1 MDIIIILYNNM
12 LQPILSLLAGF
23 LLLMWSADAFT
34 DNGAKIAQIF
44 NISPLVIG
52 LLVFGFGTSAP
63 EMLVSGLAAYDGI
76 PEMSI
81 GNAFGSNIFNIGLV
95 LGVTAIILPIT
106 VEKSIIKKEWLFLFL
121 STLIVGFLL
130 KKDGFLSFIDGLILL
145 SLLLLFL
152 INIFRESKKGS
163 LVDTDSLK
171 INSQNQ
177 DKGKT
182 WFLLIVSLIV
192 LVSSAKLVVWGGT
205 NLALSFG
212 VSDLIIG
219 LTVIALG
226 TSLPELA
233 VCISSALKK
242 QHQMVI
248 GNIIGSN
255 LFNTLG
261 VLAVPA
267 LIVPYTSSLVLEIPP
282 EVMSRDFVF
291 MLILTLLIVILSIRL
306 KISRFGG
313 FILLTTLSIYLYQL
327 F

>member
-1 MDIIIILYNNM
+1 M
-12 LQPILSLLAGF
+12 LLPILSLLAGF

-34 DNGAKIAQIF
+34 DNGAKIARIF

-95 LGVTAIILPIT
+95 LGFTAIILPVT
-106 VEKSIIKKEWLFLFL
+106 VEKSVLKKEWLYLFL

-130 KKDGFLSFIDGLILL
+130 LDGFLSFTDGLILL
-145 SLLLLFL
+145 TLLLLFL
-152 INIFRESKKGS
+152 INVFRESKKGS
-163 LVDTDSLK
+163 PIDTDILE
-171 INSQNQ
+171 INSQNK
-177 DKGKT
+177 DKGRT
-182 WFLLIVSLIV
+182 WLLLIVSLII
-192 LVSSAKLVVWGGT
+192 LVSSAKLVVWGG
-205 NLALSFG
+205 
-212 VSDLIIG
+212 VSIAEFFEIDKLIIG
-219 LTVIALG
+219 LTVVALG

-233 VCISSALKK
+233 VSISSALKK

-261 VLAVPA
+261 VLAIPA
-267 LIVPYTSSLVLEIPP
+267 LIVPFTPELILKVPP
-282 EVMSRDFVF
+282 EVMSRDFVY
-291 MLILTLLIVILSIRL
+291 MLILTLLIVTLSMRL

-313 FILLTTLSIYLYQL
+313 FILLTALSIYLYQL

>member
-1 MDIIIILYNNM
+1 M
-12 LQPILSLLAGF
+12 LIPILSLLAGF

-34 DNGAKIAQIF
+34 DNGAKIARIF

-52 LLVFGFGTSAP
+52 LLIFGFGTSAP
-63 EMLVSGLAAYDGI
+63 EMLVSGLAAYDGH

-106 VEKSIIKKEWLFLFL
+106 VEKSVLKKEWLFLFL

-130 KKDGFLSFIDGLILL
+130 LDGFLSFTDGLILI
-145 SLLLLFL
+145 SLLTLFL
-152 INIFRESKKGS
+152 INVFRESKKNNLTDS
-163 LVDTDSLK
+163 DSLK
-171 INSQNQ
+171 SNSQKN
-177 DKGKT
+177 GNGRT
-182 WFLLIVSLIV
+182 WLFLIVSLII
-192 LVSSAKLVVWGGT
+192 LVSSARLVVWGGT
-205 NLALSFG
+205 SLALSFG

-233 VCISSALKK
+233 VSISSALKK

-261 VLAVPA
+261 VIAIPGLILPFQIPA
-267 LIVPYTSSLVLEIPP
+267 EA
-282 EVMSRDFVF
+282 MSRDYFF
-291 MLILTLLIVILSIRL
+291 MLMFTLLVLILSMRL

-313 FILLTTLSIYLYQL
+313 FILLTALTIYLYQL
-327 F
+327 FWI

>member
-1 MDIIIILYNNM
+1 M
-12 LQPILSLLAGF
+12 LLPILSLLAGF

-34 DNGAKIAQIF
+34 DNGAKIARIF

-95 LGVTAIILPIT
+95 LGVTAIILPVT
-106 VEKSIIKKEWLFLFL
+106 VEKSVLKKEWLYLFL

-130 KKDGFLSFIDGLILL
+130 LDGFLSFTDGLILL

-152 INIFRESKKGS
+152 INVFRESKKGS
-163 LVDTDSLK
+163 PIDTDILE
-171 INSQNQ
+171 INSQNK
-177 DKGKT
+177 DKGRT
-182 WFLLIVSLIV
+182 WLLLIVSLII
-192 LVSSAKLVVWGGT
+192 LVSSAKLVVWGG
-205 NLALSFG
+205 
-212 VSDLIIG
+212 VSIAEFFEIDKLIIG
-219 LTVIALG
+219 LTVVALG

-233 VCISSALKK
+233 VSISSALKK

-261 VLAVPA
+261 VLAIPA
-267 LIVPYTSSLVLEIPP
+267 LIVPFTPELILKVPP
-282 EVMSRDFVF
+282 EVMSRDFVY
-291 MLILTLLIVILSIRL
+291 MLILTLLIVTLSMRL

-313 FILLTTLSIYLYQL
+313 FILLTALSIYLYQL

>member
-1 MDIIIILYNNM
+1 M
-12 LQPILSLLAGF
+12 LLPILSLLAGF
-23 LLLMWSADAFT
+23 ILLMWSADTFT
-34 DNGAKIAQIF
+34 DNGAKIARIF

-52 LLVFGFGTSAP
+52 LLIFGFGTSAP
-63 EMLVSGLAAYDGI
+63 EMLVSGLAAYDGH

-81 GNAFGSNIFNIGLV
+81 GNAFGSNILNIGLV

-106 VEKSIIKKEWLFLFL
+106 VEKSVLKKEWLLLFL

-130 KKDGFLSFIDGLILL
+130 LDGFLSFTDGLILL

-152 INIFRESKKGS
+152 INVFRESKKNN
-163 LVDTDSLK
+163 LTDSDSLEN
-171 INSQNQ
+171 NSQKN
-177 DKGKT
+177 DKGRT
-182 WFLLIVSLIV
+182 WLLLIVSLII
-192 LVSSAKLVVWGGT
+192 LVSSARLVVWGGT
-205 NLALSFG
+205 SLALSFG

-219 LTVIALG
+219 LTVVALG

-233 VCISSALKK
+233 VSISSALKK

-261 VLAVPA
+261 VLAIPG
-267 LIVPYTSSLVLEIPP
+267 LILPFQIPT
-282 EVMSRDFVF
+282 EVMSRDYLF
-291 MLILTLLIVILSIRL
+291 MLMFTLLVLILSMRL

-313 FILLTTLSIYLYQL
+313 FILLTALAIYLYQL
-327 F
+327 FWI

>member
-1 MDIIIILYNNM
+1 M
-12 LQPILSLLAGF
+12 LLPILSLLAGF

-34 DNGAKIAQIF
+34 DNGAKIARIF

-63 EMLVSGLAAYDGI
+63 EMLVSGLAAYDGH

-106 VEKSIIKKEWLFLFL
+106 VEKSVLKKEWLFLFL

-130 KKDGFLSFIDGLILL
+130 LDGFLSFTDGLILL
-145 SLLLLFL
+145 TLLLLFL
-152 INIFRESKKGS
+152 INVFRESKKGRPI
-163 LVDTDSLK
+163 DTDSLE
-171 INSQNQ
+171 IHSQNQ

-182 WFLLIVSLIV
+182 WLLLIVSLTI
-192 LVSSAKLVVWGGT
+192 LVSSARLVVWGGT
-205 NLALSFG
+205 SLALSFG

-219 LTVIALG
+219 LTVVALG

-233 VCISSALKK
+233 VSISSALKK

-261 VLAVPA
+261 VLAIPGLILPFQIPA
-267 LIVPYTSSLVLEIPP
+267 
-282 EVMSRDFVF
+282 EVMSRDYFF
-291 MLILTLLIVILSIRL
+291 MLMFTLLIVILSIRL

-313 FILLTTLSIYLYQL
+313 FILLTALSVYLYQL
-327 F
+327 FWI

>member
-1 MDIIIILYNNM
+1 M
-12 LQPILSLLAGF
+12 LLPILSLLAGF

-34 DNGAKIAQIF
+34 DNGAKIARIF

-106 VEKSIIKKEWLFLFL
+106 VEKSVLKKEWLYLFL

-130 KKDGFLSFIDGLILL
+130 LDGFLSFTDGLILL

-152 INIFRESKKGS
+152 INVFRESKKGS
-163 LVDTDSLK
+163 PIDTDILE

-177 DKGKT
+177 DKGRT
-182 WFLLIVSLIV
+182 WLLLIVSLII
-192 LVSSAKLVVWGGT
+192 LVSSAKLVVWGG
-205 NLALSFG
+205 
-212 VSDLIIG
+212 VSIAEFFEIDKLIIG
-219 LTVIALG
+219 LTVVALG

-233 VCISSALKK
+233 VSISSALKK

-261 VLAVPA
+261 VLAIPA
-267 LIVPYTSSLVLEIPP
+267 LIVPFTPELILKVPP
-282 EVMSRDFVF
+282 EVMSRDFVY
-291 MLILTLLIVILSIRL
+291 MLIMTLLIVILSMRL

-313 FILLTTLSIYLYQL
+313 FILLTALSIYLYQL

>member
-1 MDIIIILYNNM
+1 M
-12 LQPILSLLAGF
+12 LLPILSLLAGF

-34 DNGAKIAQIF
+34 DNGAKIARIF

-52 LLVFGFGTSAP
+52 LLIFGFGTSAP
-63 EMLVSGLAAYDGI
+63 EMLVSGLAAYDGH

-106 VEKSIIKKEWLFLFL
+106 VEKSVLKKEWLFLFL

-130 KKDGFLSFIDGLILL
+130 LDGFLSFTDGLILL

-152 INIFRESKKGS
+152 INVFRESKKGS
-163 LVDTDSLK
+163 PIDTDILE
-171 INSQNQ
+171 INSQNK
-177 DKGKT
+177 DKGRT
-182 WFLLIVSLIV
+182 WLLLIVSLII
-192 LVSSAKLVVWGGT
+192 LVSSAKLVVWGG
-205 NLALSFG
+205 
-212 VSDLIIG
+212 VSIAEFFEIDKLIIG
-219 LTVIALG
+219 LTVVALG

-233 VCISSALKK
+233 VSISSALKK

-261 VLAVPA
+261 VLAIPA
-267 LIVPYTSSLVLEIPP
+267 LIVPFTPELILKVPP
-282 EVMSRDFVF
+282 EVMSRDFVY
-291 MLILTLLIVILSIRL
+291 MLILTLLIVILSMRL

-313 FILLTTLSIYLYQL
+313 FILLTALSIYLYQL

>member
-1 MDIIIILYNNM
+1 M
-12 LQPILSLLAGF
+12 LLPILSLLAGF

-34 DNGAKIAQIF
+34 DNGAKIARIF

-63 EMLVSGLAAYDGI
+63 EMLVSGLAAYDGH

-106 VEKSIIKKEWLFLFL
+106 VEKSVLKKEWLYLFL

-130 KKDGFLSFIDGLILL
+130 LDGFLSFTDGLILL
-145 SLLLLFL
+145 TLLLLFL
-152 INIFRESKKGS
+152 INVFRESKKGRPI
-163 LVDTDSLK
+163 DTDSLE
-171 INSQNQ
+171 IHSQNQ

-182 WFLLIVSLIV
+182 WLLLIVSLTI
-192 LVSSAKLVVWGGT
+192 LVSSARLVVWGGT
-205 NLALSFG
+205 SLALSFG

-219 LTVIALG
+219 LTVVALG

-233 VCISSALKK
+233 VSISSALKK

-261 VLAVPA
+261 VLAIPGLILPFQIPA
-267 LIVPYTSSLVLEIPP
+267 
-282 EVMSRDFVF
+282 EVMSRDYFF
-291 MLILTLLIVILSIRL
+291 MLMFTLLIVILSIRL

-313 FILLTTLSIYLYQL
+313 FILLTALSVYLYQL
-327 F
+327 FWI

>member
-1 MDIIIILYNNM
+1 M
-12 LQPILSLLAGF
+12 LLPILSLLTGF

-44 NISPLVIG
+44 NISPLIIG
-52 LLVFGFGTSAP
+52 LLIFGFGTSAP

-95 LGVTAIILPIT
+95 LGVTAIILPVT
-106 VEKSIIKKEWLFLFL
+106 VEKSVIKKEWLYLFL

-130 KKDGFLSFIDGLILL
+130 LDGFLSFTDGLILL

-152 INIFRESKKGS
+152 INVFRESKKGS
-163 LVDTDSLK
+163 PIDTDILE

-177 DKGKT
+177 DKGRT
-182 WFLLIVSLIV
+182 WLFLIVSLII

-205 NLALSFG
+205 SLALTFG

-219 LTVIALG
+219 LTVVALG

-233 VCISSALKK
+233 VSISSALKK

-261 VLAVPA
+261 VLAIPGLILPFQIPA
-267 LIVPYTSSLVLEIPP
+267 
-282 EVMSRDFVF
+282 EVMSRDYFF
-291 MLILTLLIVILSIRL
+291 MLMFTLLVVILSLRL

-313 FILLTTLSIYLYQL
+313 FILLIALTIYLYQL
-327 F
+327 FWI